1 METQFKTGSI
11 KPFLIQIF
19 REKFN
24 EYLSYEKF
32 AEHNGITVSEAK
44 YLVKQGRKYHDREV
58 RRQKEIAKFKA
69 KQLKKGD

>member
-32 AEHNGITVSEAK
+32 AEHNEITVSEAK
-44 YLVKQGRKYHDREV
+44 YLVNAGRKYHD
-58 RRQKEIAKFKA
+58 QQA
-69 KQLKKGD
+69 KQYKKISKRSLIL